1 MKKTLTFVI
10 SIFLFI
16 SCFFINEKEINAAGY
31 RVELV
36 RGYGREV
43 AGEKATYIFENG
55 IDTGYS
61 LIGSFAGEVDQSG
74 PNTTKRY
81 SQKTSAETKVTG
93 VDVYYGDKALYNIT
107 GGLLIK
113 EDGSLTSTVSSNATR
128 ILKFAISDTTF
139 FCRFYY
145 VADDLTI
152 VLHYA
157 NENKLSIENIN
168 DYSSNET
175 YDTYLKDE
183 NESYI
188 LGNYNLAEGLNININ
203 PLDKEIDR
211 INFELDDK
219 KLSLSRFD
227 NTYYLSNN
235 YLFSNIHNDD
245 DILTYDKNNITIY
258 NANSDINI
266 NYEYRNNIIFDAA
279 EGKFE
284 DGTNIYSTLTYNN
297 KIDYPKD
304 PKKEN
309 TNFAGWYDIN
319 DYKVTNDT
327 FTEDTSLKAV
337 YSKNIYT
344 VTFDLNKKAENII
357 ETVAENYKLKGDII
371 PEIDGYT
378 FMGWYSDSE
387 YKNAYDFSKAITS
400 NTTIYGKYLKIIS
413 VRFNN
418 AKSIISTSFESQIK
432 DNGYI
437 DYDNNR
443 IILFDNFKNENGI
456 SVVVNNYEGNI
467 KDILITNG
475 SRKVKINKNDIE
487 NNTTVYVGKWFWKRK
502 TGNKNSIL
510 KFVHSNKA
518 NKNEAFTITLYN
530 IKKDIDI
537 NINYADVN
545 LTYVLDGKSYDK
557 IIPYNSTLDIVAP
570 EKEGAIFKGW
580 YMDENYLNE
589 FKIDNRIT
597 NDITLYGKYEIN
609 HEIRFENINK
619 LSSSNWNRVTGGE
632 INENSLI
639 SLGDYSSSEGIQAT
653 IFCDIENMKAIEF
666 EYEGFKTRVD
676 KADLYE
682 THILDKNF
690 DFVDKSKYENGDL
703 LRMYMS
709 KEAKNQITIR
719 FFNILSD
726 MKITIVK

>member
-1 MKKTLTFVI
+1 MIKNETLAIEF
-10 SIFLFI
+10 
-16 SCFFINEKEINAAGY
+16 
-31 RVELV
+31 
-36 RGYGREV
+36 
-43 AGEKATYIFENG
+43 
-55 IDTGYS
+55 
-61 LIGSFAGEVDQSG
+61 
-74 PNTTKRY
+74 
-81 SQKTSAETKVTG
+81 
-93 VDVYYGDKALYNIT
+93 
-107 GGLLIK
+107 
-113 EDGSLTSTVSSNATR
+113 VSS
-128 ILKFAISDTTF
+128 K
-139 FCRFYY
+139 
-145 VADDLTI
+145 DLT
-152 VLHYA
+152 
-157 NENKLSIENIN
+157 
-168 DYSSNET
+168 
-175 YDTYLKDE
+175 DE
-183 NESYI
+183 
-188 LGNYNLAEGLNININ
+188 
-203 PLDKEIDR
+203 
-211 INFELDDK
+211 
-219 KLSLSRFD
+219 
-227 NTYYLSNN
+227 
-235 YLFSNIHNDD
+235 
-245 DILTYDKNNITIY
+245 
-258 NANSDINI
+258 
-266 NYEYRNNIIFDAA
+266 
-279 EGKFE
+279 
-284 DGTNIYSTLTYNN
+284 
-297 KIDYPKD
+297 
-304 PKKEN
+304 
-309 TNFAGWYDIN
+309 YDIN

-337 YSKNIYT
+337 YTNNIYD

-371 PEIDGYT
+371 PEIDGYA
-378 FMGWYSDSE
+378 FMGWYSDPE

-557 IIPYNSTLDIVAP
+557 IIPYNSTLDIVVP
-570 EKEGAIFKGW
+570 QKEGAIFKGW

-597 NDITLYGKYEIN
+597 NDITLYGN
-609 HEIRFENINK
+609 
-619 LSSSNWNRVTGGE
+619 
-632 INENSLI
+632 NENSLI

-653 IFCDIENMKAIEF
+653 IFCDVENMKAIEF